1 MKSLKSVVSFV
12 FILITSLGF
21 SQERFNQFSIE
32 ASTGYTSP
40 LNTYIKDYKS
50 NFSGFTNLNLGVRYM
65 INENLGLRAE
75 YVNDRFENDPGG
87 KIGTYYNRFGV
98 QGVYNV
104 GKLVGLPYLA
114 SENIGLL
121 LHGGVG
127 YTSSKPI
134 GAVYYERIGSAI
146 IGLTPQ
152 VKITNQIAFFTD
164 LSLVTNFKQH
174 YRFDGSLISPE
185 YKPVVGNHY
194 NLSFGI
200 MFYFGNKN
208 YHADWY

>member
-1 MKSLKSVVSFV
+1 MKIFKGILVLV
-12 FILITSLGF
+12 FALSATLVN

-40 LNTYIKDYKS
+40 ISPFLKNYKS
-50 NFSGFTNLNLGVRYM
+50 NFAGFTNVNLGIRYM
-65 INENLGLRAE
+65 INENFGLRAE

-87 KIGTYYNRFGV
+87 KIGTYFNRFGV

-104 GKLVGLPYLA
+104 GKLIGLPYVA

-121 LHGGVG
+121 VHGGVG

-134 GAVYYERIGSAI
+134 GLLTYESAYSMAIGI
-146 IGLTPQ
+146 TPQ
-152 VKITNQIAFFTD
+152 IKITDKISFFTD
-164 LSLVTNFKQH
+164 FSLINNFDQN
-174 YRFDGSLISPE
+174 YRYDGSLISSLDSE
-185 YKPVVGNHY
+185 VGSHY
-194 NLSFGI
+194 NISFGV
-200 MFYFGNKN
+200 MVYFGNKN

>member
-1 MKSLKSVVSFV
+1 MKIVKGLFVFV
-12 FILITSLGF
+12 FILTSLLVQ

-40 LNTYIKDYKS
+40 ISPYLKNYKS
-50 NFSGFTNLNLGVRYM
+50 NFSGVTHINFGIRYM
-65 INENLGLRAE
+65 INENFGLRAE
-75 YVNDRFENDPGG
+75 YANDRFENDPGG
-87 KIGTYYNRFGV
+87 KIGTYFNRFGA

-104 GKLVGLPYLA
+104 GKIIGLPYLA

-121 LHGGVG
+121 VHGGVG

-146 IGLTPQ
+146 LGITPQ
-152 VKITNQIAFFTD
+152 LKITNRISFFTD
-164 LSLVTNFKQH
+164 FSIVNNFKQH
-174 YRFDGSLISPE
+174 YRFDGSLISPD
-185 YKPVVGNHY
+185 YKPVVGSHY
-194 NLSFGI
+194 NITFGV
-200 MFYFGNKN
+200 MFYFGNNN